1 MAAAP
6 KAGRLDPLKKAA
18 AALSARIPF
27 LPKRQPVSREPFSA
41 IEDDTPLGDL
51 LSSDN
56 AAPGMA
62 PRAPGREKPDV
73 RSLVTGALKS
83 PPILIG
89 TLVVLAFLLTLAVT
103 ALLVAAPPR
112 ASAAPPPFTEKGQA
126 LVKTW
131 LVPPGDPF
139 ENRMSME
146 REGRVVYTAEDA
158 ARIGLKPDPAMEAAL
173 RDKNDEAIEDLY
185 GTVP

>member
-1 MAAAP
+1 VASI
-6 KAGRLDPLKKAA
+6 KERLDPVKKAA
-18 AALSARIPF
+18 AVLAARVPF
-27 LPKRQPVSREPFSA
+27 LPKRPSVSIEPFSA

-51 LSSDN
+51 LSSSN

-62 PRAPGREKPDV
+62 PHAPGIERPDV
-73 RSLVTGALKS
+73 RALILGAFRR

-89 TLVVLAFLLTLAVT
+89 SLVVLAFLLALAVT
-103 ALLVAAPPR
+103 ALVVISPPKTAAAPI
-112 ASAAPPPFTEKGQA
+112 PFTERGEA

-131 LVPPGDPF
+131 LAPPGDPL
-139 ENRMSME
+139 ESRLAME
-146 REGRVVYTAEDA
+146 REGQSGYTAEDA
-158 ARIGLKPDPAMEAAL
+158 ARIGIQAEPTREAAL